1 MENKQDIILISL
13 TKALKK
19 LKDVLE
25 EPENTI
31 IRDASIQ
38 RFEFTFELS
47 WKFIY
52 EILKNNGIRDVYG
65 SKNIFREALRLGL
78 IDNIDTW
85 FEYLKQRNLTSH
97 AYNELVAIS
106 IYNSL
111 PNFVDDVEKVIEKAK
126 NF

>member
-1 MENKQDIILISL
+1 M
-13 TKALKK
+13 
-19 LKDVLE
+19 
-25 EPENTI
+25 
-31 IRDASIQ
+31 
-38 RFEFTFELS
+38 
-47 WKFIY
+47 
-52 EILKNNGIRDVYG
+52 YG
-65 SKNIFREALRLGL
+65 SKNIFRDALRLGL